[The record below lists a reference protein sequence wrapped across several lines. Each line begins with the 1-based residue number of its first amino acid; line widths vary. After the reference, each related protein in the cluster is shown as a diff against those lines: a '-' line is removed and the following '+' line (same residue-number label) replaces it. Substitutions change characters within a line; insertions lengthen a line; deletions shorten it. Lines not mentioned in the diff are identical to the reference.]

1 MKPTG
6 LEGRGYGHGLQ
17 SMLDDSWN
25 KRHALLPPASGVPS
39 KQIKFKITHCGKLG
53 FCHCQGLGEEAF
65 HFHSKMVAM
74 LRPYL
79 FTKKTPTK
87 ADETQVAA
95 DGKPPV
101 KMPKTYTIARR
112 VLNQAF
118 LIVKLQPKRP
128 QQRQDFFGSCPEFPE
143 EASGTFGGW
152 AALANK
158 AKFLSHRQISFILY
172 SVYTL
177 SILYSI
183 DIGID
188 TKTSNYLLLTITI
201 TVLTV
206 LNIDD

>member
-1 MKPTG
+1 
-6 LEGRGYGHGLQ
+6 
-17 SMLDDSWN
+17 
-25 KRHALLPPASGVPS
+25 
-39 KQIKFKITHCGKLG
+39 
-53 FCHCQGLGEEAF
+53 
-65 HFHSKMVAM
+65 MVAM

-79 FTKKTPTK
+79 FTKKTRTK

-188 TKTSNYLLLTITI
+188 TKTSNYLLLIITI